1 MIKVFNA
8 LDKDYTSNGD
18 AVIIPLKARV
28 KNSDNG
34 EFYLEMTCGTEYND
48 YIQPN
53 NILVAPT
60 PQGEQAF
67 RISSNITKTKKKI
80 TVKAWHIFY
89 DSNNYLIADSYAVNM
104 TCNDALNH
112 FNNATDN
119 PSPFTMYSDIISTN
133 TFRCVR
139 KSLAECINTVLERW
153 GGHLKRDNWNI
164 SILASIGVDNGIT
177 IQYKKNLE
185 ELTATYD
192 WSGVCTKVL
201 PVGKDGILLD
211 DLYVYSSI
219 QYDIP
224 YTKTVSFSQD
234 IDENDYKDDEGNVDE
249 DAYKIALKSDLR
261 KQAKEYVNKA
271 CYPSVNYTLKGK
283 PEKVTE
289 IGDIIKVQDKRI
301 GVDITTSVISYE
313 YDCLLKKYVSLEFGN
328 FDKTLNNLV
337 STINSSTT
345 SQVDTAVVALTSD
358 FNSAISKA
366 QTDILS
372 RFTDSYCIYEGEQI
386 LIVDRLPSNKAT
398 NVIRIN
404 NAGVSLSK
412 TGINGTFTTVLNI
425 NGDFNAQAVEFIN
438 LNTVKELFYQKG
450 NKYSANNRIVNGYI
464 TNESKQIYFTL
475 TLPKSMANVTPTLT
489 ELKINGRHVG
499 GGYIFSSAYISA
511 GYDVLNDSALNVS
524 IAQKTDDYITVLIES
539 TTAWSVTDNTP
550 VSISIESLKISFN

>member
-34 EFYLEMTCGTEYND
+34 DFYLEMTCGTEYND

-112 FNNATDN
+112 FNSATDN

-153 GGHLKRDNWNI
+153 GGHLRRDNWNI

-211 DLYVYSSI
+211 ELYVYSSI

-249 DAYKIALKSDLR
+249 DAYKSALKSDLR

-289 IGDIIKVQDKRI
+289 IGDIIRVQDKRI

-337 STINSSTT
+337 SNINNSTT

-386 LIVDRLPSNKAT
+386 LIVDRLPSDKAT
-398 NVIRIN
+398 NVIKIN

-412 TGINGTFTTVLNI
+412 TGINGTFTTALNI
-425 NGDFNAQAVEFIN
+425 NGDFNAQALNFIN

-450 NKYSANNRIVNGYI
+450 NKYSANKRIVNGYI
-464 TNESKQIYFTL
+464 TNDSKQIYFTL
-475 TLPKSMANVTPTLT
+475 TMPKSMANVTPTLT

-524 IAQKTDDYITVLIES
+524 IAKKTDDYITVLIES

>member
-112 FNNATDN
+112 FNSATDN
-119 PSPFTMYSDIISTN
+119 PSPFSMYSDIINTN

-153 GGHLKRDNWNI
+153 GGHLRRDNWNI

-211 DLYVYSSI
+211 ELYVYSSI

-249 DAYKIALKSDLR
+249 DAYKSALKSDLR

-289 IGDIIKVQDKRI
+289 IGDIIRVQDKRI

-337 STINSSTT
+337 SNINNSTT

-372 RFTDSYCIYEGEQI
+372 KFTDSYCIYEGEQI
-386 LIVDRLPSNKAT
+386 LIVNRLPSDKAT
-398 NVIRIN
+398 NVIKIN

-450 NKYSANNRIVNGYI
+450 NKYSANKRIVNGYI

-475 TLPKSMANVTPTLT
+475 TMPKSMANVTPTLT

-524 IAQKTDDYITVLIES
+524 IVKKDDNYITVLIES

>member
-34 EFYLEMTCGTEYND
+34 DFYMEMTCGTEYND

-112 FNNATDN
+112 FNSATDN
-119 PSPFTMYSDIISTN
+119 PSPFSMYSDIISTN

-211 DLYVYSSI
+211 ELYVYSSI

-249 DAYKIALKSDLR
+249 DAYKSALKSDLR

-289 IGDIIKVQDKRI
+289 IGDIIRVQDKRI

-337 STINSSTT
+337 SNINSSTT

-372 RFTDSYCIYEGEQI
+372 RFTDSYCIFEGEQI

-412 TGINGTFTTVLNI
+412 TGIKGTFSTVLNI
-425 NGDFNAQAVEFIN
+425 NGTLDAQALNFIN
-438 LNTVKELFYQKG
+438 LNTVKEFFYQKG
-450 NKYSANNRIVNGYI
+450 NKYSASNRVVNGYI
-464 TNESKQIYFTL
+464 TNDSKQIYFTL

>member
-112 FNNATDN
+112 FNSATDN

-328 FDKTLNNLV
+328 LDKTLNNLV